1 MVQLR
6 SCKMVSRPSK
16 TLGLHALK
24 PSALKGSIM
33 NADLKNFL
41 QRMTQVVVAT
51 LFVVLSVAFI
61 SVPYALERHPGD
73 PQVPSQQ
80 TGVRHMT

>member
-1 MVQLR
+1 
-6 SCKMVSRPSK
+6 
-16 TLGLHALK
+16 
-24 PSALKGSIM
+24 M

-41 QRMTQVVVAT
+41 QRMTQVIAAT
-51 LFVVLSVAFI
+51 LFVVLTVAFI

-73 PQVPSQQ
+73 SPAPSQQ

>member
-1 MVQLR
+1 
-6 SCKMVSRPSK
+6 
-16 TLGLHALK
+16 
-24 PSALKGSIM
+24 M

-41 QRMTQVVVAT
+41 WPIARLVAAT
-51 LFVVLSVAFI
+51 LFAVLTVAFL
-61 SVPYALERHPGD
+61 SVPYVLQQHPGD